1 MFTTV
6 MYRDTGI
13 MTWGQMGHVYN
24 CYVQGHRDH
33 DLGTDG
39 TCLHYRRGRIVTLSC
54 TEKNILYNY
63 LL

>member
-24 CYVQGHRDH
+24 CYVQGRRDH
-33 DLGTDG
+33 DLGQMGNVYVADAVDRNTQ
-39 TCLHYRRGRIVTLSC
+39 
-54 TEKNILYNY
+54 LY
-63 LL
+63 

>member
-13 MTWGQMGHVYN
+13 MTWGQVGHVYN
-24 CYVQGHRDH
+24 CYVQGQRDH

-39 TCLHYRRGRIVTLSC
+39 TCLQLLC
-54 TEKNILYNY
+54 TGTQGS
-63 LL
+63 